1 MNYPAPR
8 GPMMGVG
15 IFAPYKVRV
24 DKPMPF
30 GDVIHEGYT
39 DLDATWLDIGAA
51 ITSYWAVIEIPQGGF
66 ELVKVTVPVTGD
78 ERRDV
83 FNALNGAF
91 PGWKPV
97 PVRSM
102 EMMEAPF

>member
-1 MNYPAPR
+1 MSAYLPR
-8 GPMMGVG
+8 
-15 IFAPYKVRV
+15 KVRV